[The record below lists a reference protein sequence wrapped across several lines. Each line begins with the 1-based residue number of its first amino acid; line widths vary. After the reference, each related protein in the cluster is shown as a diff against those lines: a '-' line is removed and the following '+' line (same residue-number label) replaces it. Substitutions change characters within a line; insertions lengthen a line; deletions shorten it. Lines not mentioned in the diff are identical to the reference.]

1 MTRGLE
7 VAFAGGHIAFPDAH
21 LSRTSDSFDGTL
33 AASQIRDADPA
44 ATPPEIRTLSG
55 ETLFVSAVQRQELE
69 RFCLDS
75 QIPVRKRAD
84 IWGDLLEP
92 FIDTEF
98 TPERDDVTRRRLR
111 EAGLAD
117 SEISRIRA
125 LVGPLMRA
133 YNAFHWD
140 WFHLG
145 LADLLDALTADSLS
159 SHPQAG
165 RHARELRDELGGIE
179 GCYGWAMS
187 IANRAGPGRPGAGE
201 PALAG
206 G

>member
-1 MTRGLE
+1 MTRRLE
-7 VAFAGGHIAFPDAH
+7 VALAGGHVVIPDGH
-21 LSRTSDSFDGTL
+21 LSRAGDSTGGTL

-69 RFCLDS
+69 QFCLDS
-75 QIPVRKRAD
+75 QIPVRQRAD
-84 IWGDLLEP
+84 IWGALLEP

-98 TPERDDVTRRRLR
+98 TPERDNVTRRRLR
-111 EAGLAD
+111 EAGLTD
-117 SEISRIRA
+117 SGISRIRA
-125 LVGPLMRA
+125 LAGPLLRA

-145 LADLLDALTADSLS
+145 LADLLDALTADWLAAD
-159 SHPQAG
+159 PQA
-165 RHARELRDELGGIE
+165 RVHADALRDALGGTE
-179 GCYGWAMS
+179 GCYAWAIS
-187 IANRAGPGRPGAGE
+187 IANRAGPGGQAAGG